1 MSESASRV
9 YDAVTE
15 GGMSITPIAIAA
27 AIRCAAM
34 ECQDE
39 KGQIS
44 LARMY
49 ELTCELESINPQL

>member
-9 YDAVTE
+9 YDAVTA
-15 GGMSITPIAIAA
+15 GGMSITPEAIAA

-34 ECQDE
+34 ECRDE
-39 KGQIS
+39 EGQIS

-49 ELTCELESINPQL
+49 ELTCELESINP

>member
-15 GGMSITPIAIAA
+15 GGMSITPEAIAA

-34 ECQDE
+34 ECRDA
-39 KGQIS
+39 KGNVS
-44 LARMY
+44 LSRMY
-49 ELTCELESINPQL
+49 ELTCELESINS

>member
-9 YDAVTE
+9 YDAVTA
-15 GGMSITPIAIAA
+15 GGMSITPEAIAA

-34 ECQDE
+34 ECRDE

-49 ELTCELESINPQL
+49 ELTCELESINP

>member
-1 MSESASRV
+1 MTESASRV
-9 YDAVTE
+9 YDAVTA
-15 GGMSITPIAIAA
+15 GGMSITPEAIAA

-34 ECQDE
+34 ECRDQ

-49 ELTCELESINPQL
+49 ELTCELESIKP

>member
-15 GGMSITPIAIAA
+15 GGMSITPEAIAA

-34 ECQDE
+34 ECRDSD
-39 KGQIS
+39 GNIS
-44 LARMY
+44 LSRMY
-49 ELTCELESINPQL
+49 ELTCELESINS

>member
-1 MSESASRV
+1 MTESASRV
-9 YDAVTE
+9 YDAVTA
-15 GGMSITPIAIAA
+15 GGMSITPEAIAA

-34 ECQDE
+34 ECRDE

-49 ELTCELESINPQL
+49 ELTCELESIKP

>member
-15 GGMSITPIAIAA
+15 GGMSITPEAIAA

-34 ECQDE
+34 ECRDAN
-39 KGQIS
+39 GNIS
-44 LARMY
+44 LTRMF
-49 ELTCELESINPQL
+49 ELTCELESINS

>member
-1 MSESASRV
+1 MSESSSRV
-9 YDAVTE
+9 YDAVTA
-15 GGMSITPIAIAA
+15 GGMSITPEAIAA

-34 ECQDE
+34 ECRDE

-49 ELTCELESINPQL
+49 ELTCELESINP

>member
-1 MSESASRV
+1 MTESASRV
-9 YDAVTE
+9 YDAVTA
-15 GGMSITPIAIAA
+15 GGMRITPEAIAA

-34 ECQDE
+34 ECRDE

-49 ELTCELESINPQL
+49 ELTCELESINP

>member
-15 GGMSITPIAIAA
+15 GGMSITPDAIVA

-34 ECQDE
+34 ECKDD
-39 KGQIS
+39 KGNVS
-44 LARMY
+44 LVKLY
-49 ELTCELESINPQL
+49 ELTCELENITL